1 MLDDMIFVII
11 EQRNGYD
18 IFEFFMHIVNYEII
32 SYIRNINK
40 ALFSYNTINEAFIK
54 R

>member
-18 IFEFFMHIVNYEII
+18 IFVNMG
-32 SYIRNINK
+32 INK